1 LDTVP
6 ARAPSGAAKRIGGVI
21 PMAVLELTGV
31 SKSYRTHL
39 SLRKYWILRD
49 LSLSVQQ
56 GEIFGFIGTNGA
68 GKTTTIKL
76 ALGLI
81 FPDAGTVR
89 LFGRERGLVA
99 LRSRVGFLPE
109 NPYFYDY
116 LTGAEFLDFHAR
128 LFGLGAAERRRRVA
142 ELLQRVGLANRG
154 DRQLR
159 FYSKGMLQRIGLA
172 QALVNDPELVILDEP
187 MSGLDPIGRREV
199 RDIILDLK
207 ARGRTVFFSTH
218 ILSDTE
224 MICDR
229 VGILVKG
236 SLKAVGTVDELVSGE
251 VPFWEVT
258 LRGVRDDGL
267 PCGRLVSRRDD
278 QVLVR
283 VDSQADLHRLVG
295 MLNGHGATLV
305 SVAPARQSLEDLFLR
320 EARGGME
327 TAAQDAAP
335 HAAPDAPGEHR

>member
-1 LDTVP
+1 
-6 ARAPSGAAKRIGGVI
+6 
-21 PMAVLELTGV
+21 MAVLELSGV
-31 SKSYRTHL
+31 FKSFRTHL
-39 SLRKYWILRD
+39 SIRRIQVLRD

-76 ALGLI
+76 ALSFI
-81 FPDAGTVR
+81 FPDRGTVR
-89 LFGRERGLVA
+89 LFGGDASESA
-99 LRSRVGFLPE
+99 LRRRIGYLPE

-116 LTGAEFLDFHAR
+116 LTGEEFLDFHAR
-128 LFGLGAAERRRRVA
+128 LFGLDVATRRRRVR
-142 ELLQRVGLANRG
+142 ELLDRVGIAKRG

-159 FYSKGMLQRIGLA
+159 TYSKGMLQRIGLA

-229 VGILVKG
+229 VGILVRG
-236 SLKAVGTVDELVSGE
+236 SLKAVGTIDDLLAVGE

-258 LRGVRDDGL
+258 LRGAPEDRL
-267 PCGRLVSRRDD
+267 PCGRVVSRRRD
-278 QVLVR
+278 QILIR
-283 VDSQADLHRLVG
+283 VDSQADVHRLLASV
-295 MLNGHGATLV
+295 NGGAAVV
-305 SVAPARQSLEDLFLR
+305 SVVPARQSLEDLFIR
-320 EARGGME
+320 EAGT
-327 TAAQDAAP
+327 TAAADRRATDPAAGDRG
-335 HAAPDAPGEHR
+335 AAGTGEGRRG

>member
-1 LDTVP
+1 
-6 ARAPSGAAKRIGGVI
+6 
-21 PMAVLELTGV
+21 MAILELSGI

-49 LSLSVQQ
+49 LSMSIRE
-56 GEIFGFIGTNGA
+56 GEVFGFIGTNGA

-81 FPDAGTVR
+81 FPDTGSIR
-89 LFGRERGLVA
+89 LFGRDISEIG

-109 NPYFYDY
+109 NPYLYDY
-116 LTGAEFLDFHAR
+116 LTGREFLDFHAR
-128 LFGLGAAERRRRVA
+128 LFGLSAADRRTRVT
-142 ELLQRVGLANRG
+142 ELLKRVGLGNRG

-159 FYSKGMLQRIGLA
+159 LYSKGMLQRIGLA

-236 SLKAVGTVDELVSGE
+236 SLRTVGTIDDLVAGDVES
-251 VPFWEVT
+251 WEIS
-258 LRGVRDDGL
+258 LRGMKPEWL
-267 PCGRLVSRRDD
+267 PCGRLVSHNEDRL
-278 QVLVR
+278 LVR
-283 VDSQADLHRLVG
+283 AESRQDLRSILSMINGNGARLI
-295 MLNGHGATLV
+295 
-305 SVAPARQSLEDLFLR
+305 SVTPARQTLEDLFLKEVRGPETRAAHADR
-320 EARGGME
+320 EA
-327 TAAQDAAP
+327 ADAQ
-335 HAAPDAPGEHR
+335 

>member
-1 LDTVP
+1 
-6 ARAPSGAAKRIGGVI
+6 
-21 PMAVLELTGV
+21 MAVLELAGI

-49 LSLSVQQ
+49 LSLTIQE
-56 GEIFGFIGTNGA
+56 GEIFGFIGPNGA

-81 FPDAGTVR
+81 FADSGTIRIFGEDAGKVS
-89 LFGRERGLVA
+89 
-99 LRSRVGFLPE
+99 LRRRVGFLPE

-128 LFGLGAAERRRRVA
+128 LFGLSGTERRRRAA
-142 ELLQRVGLANRG
+142 ELLERVGLGNRG

-159 FYSKGMLQRIGLA
+159 HYSKGMLQRIGLA
-172 QALVNDPELVILDEP
+172 QALINDPDLVILDEP

-229 VGILVKG
+229 VGILARG
-236 SLKAVGTVDELVSGE
+236 SLKAIGAIDELLARD
-251 VPFWEVT
+251 VPYWEVT
-258 LRGVRDDGL
+258 LTGIREEDL
-267 PCGRLVSRRDD
+267 PCGRIVSRR
-278 QVLVR
+278 QEEILVR
-283 VDSQADLHRLVG
+283 VESQQDLRRLLSV
-295 MLNGHGATLV
+295 LNNGHGGSLH
-305 SVAPARQSLEDLFLR
+305 SVTPARLSLEELFLR
-320 EARGGME
+320 EVGAPARRMG
-327 TAAQDAAP
+327 AQERDRRA
-335 HAAPDAPGEHR
+335 G

>member
-1 LDTVP
+1 MT
-6 ARAPSGAAKRIGGVI
+6 
-21 PMAVLELTGV
+21 VLELAGV

-49 LSLSVQQ
+49 LSLSVRE

-81 FPDAGTVR
+81 FPDSGTVR
-89 LFGRERGLVA
+89 IFGEDASRVA
-99 LRSRVGFLPE
+99 PRRRVGFLPE

-116 LTGAEFLDFHAR
+116 LTGTEFLDFHAR
-128 LFGLGAAERRRRVA
+128 PFGLPAAERRRRVA
-142 ELLQRVGLANRG
+142 DLLDRVGLGNRG

-159 FYSKGMLQRIGLA
+159 QYSKGMLQRVGLA
-172 QALVNDPELVILDEP
+172 QALINDPDLVILDEP

-229 VGILVKG
+229 VGILARG
-236 SLKAVGTVDELVSGE
+236 SLKTIGAIDDLLARE
-251 VPFWEVT
+251 VPFWEVA
-258 LRGVRDDGL
+258 LRGIREEGL
-267 PCGRLVSRRDD
+267 PCGRVVSRRQDEM
-278 QVLVR
+278 LVR
-283 VDSQADLHRLVG
+283 VESQQDLHRVLSV
-295 MLNGHGATLV
+295 LNGNGAALL
-305 SVAPARQSLEDLFLR
+305 SVTPARLSLEELFVREVGAPAPGSGAGRR
-320 EARGGME
+320 ERRAR
-327 TAAQDAAP
+327 
-335 HAAPDAPGEHR
+335 